1 VEGVHTPA
9 HVLAMTAMGMPL
21 LDNMWLDGLAA
32 TCADEN
38 RWEFLF
44 VAAPLRLP
52 GGTGSP
58 INPLAIF

>member
-1 VEGVHTPA
+1 MHTPA
-9 HVLAMTAMGMPL
+9 HAVALAAMGMPL
-21 LDNMWLDGLAA
+21 LDNMNLDTLAA
-32 TCADEN
+32 ACAEQG

>member
-1 VEGVHTPA
+1 VHTPA
-9 HVLAMTAMGMPL
+9 HVLAVTAMGMPL
-21 LDNMWLDGLAA
+21 LDNMNLDRLSVICTEEG
-32 TCADEN
+32 

-44 VAAPLRLP
+44 VTAPLRVP